1 MASSNK
7 LTFIGA
13 ASDEQSPH
21 SAGFSGILAQ
31 WYSTEDRLQNIY
43 KKLDAAI
50 GDNPET
56 QSSASDLMKIQIEI
70 EQEQRSL
77 LTQIARL
84 PAQNV
89 SDMIA
94 KLEIWKSL
102 IMPDGSDPSL
112 SQPSDQIVHSVLSDL
127 LSGAAQKS

>member
-1 MASSNK
+1 
-7 LTFIGA
+7 
-13 ASDEQSPH
+13 
-21 SAGFSGILAQ
+21 
-31 WYSTEDRLQNIY
+31 
-43 KKLDAAI
+43 
-50 GDNPET
+50 
-56 QSSASDLMKIQIEI
+56 MKIQIEI

-77 LTQIARL
+77 LTQMARL

-112 SQPSDQIVHSVLSDL
+112 SQPSDQIVNSVLSDL